1 MEKLYRFL
9 YPMKAVLVTSKGEKE
24 NIMTAAWC
32 FPLSNQP
39 PMFGVSVAKKRYS
52 YETIREGKAFGI
64 NLADKGMEAMLV
76 GAGRNSGRD
85 MDKFAEFG
93 IGKEYGKLGI
103 PLVKESPASIECKLV
118 QEMETG
124 DHVLF
129 VGEAV
134 NVVKRR
140 EAKCLYQ
147 KQGLEFIEV

>member
-1 MEKLYRFL
+1 MEKLYLLL
-9 YPMKAVLVTSKGEKE
+9 YPMKAVLVTSKGGKE

-39 PMFGVSVAKKRYS
+39 PMFGVSVAKNRHS

-64 NLADKGMEAMLV
+64 NLADKGMEGMLV

-93 IGKEYGKLGI
+93 MEKEYGKLGV
-103 PLVKESPASIECKLV
+103 PLVKQSPASIECRLV
-118 QEMETG
+118 KEIETG

-134 NVVKRR
+134 NVIRR
-140 EAKCLYQ
+140 KEAKSLYQ